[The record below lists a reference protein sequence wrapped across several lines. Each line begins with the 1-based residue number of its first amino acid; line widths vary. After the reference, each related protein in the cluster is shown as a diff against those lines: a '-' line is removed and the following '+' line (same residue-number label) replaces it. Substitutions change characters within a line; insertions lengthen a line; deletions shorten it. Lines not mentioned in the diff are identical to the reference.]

1 MSFDVSSLLTFK
13 TATRQLG
20 PSDFRHES
28 ASEVI
33 VSKLPLVL
41 EPAAIRQ
48 SLRAEFRRLSPGTI
62 VNLRAADFIAEQ
74 STLEF
79 KITFSRSVDTTV
91 AETTIHH
98 ALRRE
103 YDRVGLLFD
112 RRAVHMVF
120 ANF

>member
-1 MSFDVSSLLTFK
+1 MSFDVSSLLSPR
-13 TATRQLG
+13 AEDRDLG
-20 PSDFRHES
+20 QSDFRNES
-28 ASEVI
+28 ASEII

-48 SLRAEFRRLSPGTI
+48 SLREAFMRLSPGTV
-62 VNLRAADFIAEQ
+62 VNLRAADFITEQ
-74 STLEF
+74 STQEF